1 MHSERFRPLLTGAGP
16 YASVYFDD
24 SHDTADATAQLE
36 LKWRGLREELERQD
50 APAKVVEHLQRA
62 VVESRPGVGRGGR
75 GLVASP
81 DGVLIDEVLDW
92 APATPVVR
100 FSELPYVMPV
110 IEHGTDE
117 IPYALVAVDHNGADI
132 EVHSG
137 GVNTETVEGGAYPVH
152 KAGGPETSGYG
163 DPQPRTEEARRT
175 NIRAVADRLTTIVD
189 DCAPEL
195 VFVVGEVQSRS
206 DLVAALPKRVA
217 ARVVQLHTGARHSGF
232 DERELADSVATHLA
246 ARHRER
252 LAEIEEQFRTAVGQ
266 GSGLAAEG
274 LPGVCAAL
282 RAGAVETLIVGDVG
296 AATVLAGD
304 NLSTLAPN
312 AEVLSELGAA
322 PTHTFR
328 ADEALP
334 MVAISID
341 ADVVGD
347 DGISP
352 ADGVAA
358 VLRYPP
364 RKAAEVS

>member
-117 IPYALVAVDHNGADI
+117 VPYLLVAVDHNGADI

-189 DCAPEL
+189 DCAPDL

-206 DLVAALPKRVA
+206 DLVAALPKTGHRTGGPVAHRRAAQRVRR
-217 ARVVQLHTGARHSGF
+217 ARTRRQRRHAP
-232 DERELADSVATHLA
+232 R
-246 ARHRER
+246 
-252 LAEIEEQFRTAVGQ
+252 
-266 GSGLAAEG
+266 
-274 LPGVCAAL
+274 CAA
-282 RAGAVETLIVGDVG
+282 
-296 AATVLAGD
+296 
-304 NLSTLAPN
+304 P
-312 AEVLSELGAA
+312 
-322 PTHTFR
+322 
-328 ADEALP
+328 
-334 MVAISID
+334 
-341 ADVVGD
+341 
-347 DGISP
+347 
-352 ADGVAA
+352 
-358 VLRYPP
+358 
-364 RKAAEVS
+364 